1 MDRPATRDLRVT
13 ASSSTGISA
22 QIRDAKGLALELK
35 SILKRRE
42 PWDRDLEFQRESLR
56 KAYLRIIF
64 SPALAQPGA
73 TALQHRGS
81 STADA
86 LSTLGSTALKAR
98 SSTLGPASSTSSSS
112 SAARQQL
119 DILNLLWL
127 DTSHALIQSYRSR
140 LATLDKQLAS
150 APKAHKGASKSRN
163 QHGNGGDVQSAA
175 VGPVARRKLVHAFRQ
190 FLSREDDF
198 WRTLCGRLAS
208 LLSAE
213 EALDLRAVG
222 IVQSD
227 FLSASDG
234 FGDGAAG
241 ERGDSFGPAATSGAD
256 GRAPAQADLSDDE
269 RRVRR
274 AAVLPLA
281 HKALICYGDLAR
293 YAELY
298 NEASVPAAVAAGGN
312 GGGARREGGRRGGKG
327 GRGAAMAAA
336 AADKRVK
343 TYSKAA
349 ECYNQARMLLPDNG
363 NPSNQLAVLAQYCA
377 DPLSSVYHY
386 YRALSVRTPFS
397 TARANLQIT
406 FAKAI
411 ARWFSSEGGEPE
423 GDEGVK
429 FRAAFVVLQGILYTK
444 DKLSELPTLSLR
456 VEELFRVVLVDRI
469 FTSDVVTKI
478 VVTALSALWDAR
490 ISRSSST
497 TLSRSKTGSTAPPLA
512 SATATTSPGE
522 PAPASRVNLE
532 PEALVHLL
540 SLFSLLLRVSA
551 TETIELFSTN
561 ANTLSTTTTSS
572 TTAPAAA
579 NPAQNIS
586 AVLRRSLPALRI
598 LTKWLIA
605 QLDYVERVTLR
616 LEAAERK
623 RLARARARGRTSTGT
638 SGPGGGS
645 GGSADDG
652 EGEQHEAQQPLS
664 LDSSASR
671 GSGATPGAAAGR
683 ATLAELEAALDALWA
698 AYADYANAVKL
709 AFPAAALG
717 DAQALLADGGWL
729 EEDVELLGFAP
740 LRRAMRPADGEA
752 ADTAGARIRRVGRD
766 VHPNDEQ
773 LMRVVEGQQDA
784 LVLAESPL
792 ARMSLIDG
800 AYVFTPREHANEDTS
815 FDQPEPAAAARPQE
829 DDADE
834 DEEMLDQGTEDDP
847 VDRAMRIDAADKLD
861 MDGLS
866 DLDDDLD
873 DDDDDDDDEEQ
884 IVYPGSGSRSSPQP
898 HAKLPAPG
906 VSRSSSHYSTPS
918 ASPARVPGALRQQ
931 LFHGGVPPL
940 HQHHTPPAAPPVLK
954 PSSSYTSPSAAGPS
968 LLGPAPGGSPSLN
981 SMHSI
986 WSTAPGLGG
995 SPLLP
1000 PTSTL
1005 GALPPPSSFALAQQQ
1020 PQQQQQSVTPR
1031 SFESIPN
1038 LTHGSQAAQLAGWPA
1053 SAPGAQH
1060 GALPPPAAS
1069 GGALY
1074 GGAFSAPLAHAA
1086 TQGGGAPTAYPHAH
1100 QHEPPTSTSSRPPGF
1115 PTAFAGQVQPQ
1126 QQQWASTAVPPGLS
1140 PYASPFGQAPPPP
1153 QGQGGG
1159 WPSGYS

>member
-1 MDRPATRDLRVT
+1 MPST
-13 ASSSTGISA
+13 STGISA

-64 SPALAQPGA
+64 SPALSQPSA

-86 LSTLGSTALKAR
+86 HSTLGSTALRAR
-98 SSTLGPASSTSSSS
+98 SSTLGPSSSSSASS

-150 APKAHKGASKSRN
+150 APKAHKGANKQRH

-190 FLSREDDF
+190 FLAREDDF

-208 LLSAE
+208 RLAPD
-213 EALDLRAVG
+213 EALELRAVG

-234 FGDGAAG
+234 GGGGGGG
-241 ERGDSFGPAATSGAD
+241 ERGDAFGPAAMGGAAD
-256 GRAPAQADLSDDE
+256 RATAQADLSDDE

-298 NEASVPAAVAAGGN
+298 NEASVPAAAATSGAGD
-312 GGGARREGGRRGGKG
+312 GARRDGGRRGGKG
-327 GRGAAMAAA
+327 GRGAAAAA
-336 AADKRVK
+336 AVDKRVK

-349 ECYNQARMLLPDNG
+349 ECYHQARMLLPDNG

-377 DPLSSVYHY
+377 DPLSSIYHY

-406 FAKAI
+406 FAKAV

-429 FRAAFVVLQGILYTK
+429 FKAAFVVLQGILYTK
-444 DKLSELPTLSLR
+444 DRLSELPTLSLR
-456 VEELFRVVLVDRI
+456 VDDLFRTVLIDRI

-490 ISRSSST
+490 ISRSSSAGQST
-497 TLSRSKTGSTAPPLA
+497 TLSRTKTGSAAPNQL
-512 SATATTSPGE
+512 ATTSATPGE
-522 PAPASRVNLE
+522 AAPPSRVNLE

-540 SLFSLLLRVSA
+540 SLFTLLLRVSA
-551 TETIELFSTN
+551 TETVELFSTN
-561 ANTLSTTTTSS
+561 LTASTAAPS
-572 TTAPAAA
+572 TAPA

-598 LTKWLIA
+598 LSKWLAA

-638 SGPGGGS
+638 SGLGGS
-645 GGSADDG
+645 GGGADEG
-652 EGEQHEAQQPLS
+652 EGEQHEAQEPLS
-664 LDSSASR
+664 LDSSTSR
-671 GSGATPGAAAGR
+671 SSGATPGAAAGR
-683 ATLAELEAALDALWA
+683 VSLAEVEAALDALWA
-698 AYADYANAVKL
+698 AYADYANSIKL
-709 AFPAAALG
+709 AFPSAALG
-717 DAQALLADGGWL
+717 GAKALLADGGWL

-752 ADTAGARIRRVGRD
+752 AAATAGARIRRVGRD

-773 LMRVVEGQQDA
+773 LMRIVEGQQDA
-784 LVLAESPL
+784 LLLAESSL
-792 ARMSLIDG
+792 TRMAHVDG
-800 AYVFTPREHANEDTS
+800 AFVFTPREQGNEDTS
-815 FDQPEPAAAARPQE
+815 FDRPEPDAAGAPQQDE
-829 DDADE
+829 ADE

-873 DDDDDDDDEEQ
+873 DDDDDDDDEQ

-898 HAKLPAPG
+898 NANLPAPG
-906 VSRSSSHYSTPS
+906 VSRSSSHFSTPS
-918 ASPARVPGALRQQ
+918 ASPARAPVDLRQQ
-931 LFHGGVPPL
+931 LFHGTVPP
-940 HQHHTPPAAPPVLK
+940 HHHAPAVGAPALS
-954 PSSSYTSPSAAGPS
+954 PSPSYTGVSAAGPS

-981 SMHSI
+981 STHSI
-986 WSTAPGLGG
+986 WSTTPGLGG

-1000 PTSTL
+1000 PTSTV
-1005 GALPPPSSFALAQQQ
+1005 GALPPPSTYAL
-1020 PQQQQQSVTPR
+1020 PQQQQPVTPR

-1038 LTHGSQAAQLAGWPA
+1038 LTHGSPAAQLAGWP
-1053 SAPGAQH
+1053 SGAPGAQH
-1060 GALPPPAAS
+1060 GALPPPVAS
-1069 GGALY
+1069 SGALY
-1074 GGAFSAPLAHAA
+1074 GGAFAAPLSHSAMQA
-1086 TQGGGAPTAYPHAH
+1086 GAPSSAY
-1100 QHEPPTSTSSRPPGF
+1100 QHPPPPSSSRPSGF
-1115 PTAFAGQVQPQ
+1115 STAFSGHVQPQ
-1126 QQQWASTAVPPGLS
+1126 QQQWASTAAPPGLS
-1140 PYASPFGQAPPPP
+1140 PFASPFGQAQLP

>member
-1 MDRPATRDLRVT
+1 MDRTASRDLRAT
-13 ASSSTGISA
+13 SSSSGGISA

-64 SPALAQPGA
+64 SPALSQSGA
-73 TALQHRGS
+73 TSLKQRGS

-86 LSTLGSTALKAR
+86 LGSTALKAR
-98 SSTLGPASSTSSSS
+98 SSTLGPASASSSS
-112 SAARQQL
+112 SAAARQQL

-150 APKAHKGASKSRN
+150 APKAHKGANKARN
-163 QHGNGGDVQSAA
+163 AQHGNGGDVQSAA

-190 FLSREDDF
+190 FLAHEDDF

-208 LLSAE
+208 RLSSE
-213 EALDLRAVG
+213 EALELRAVG

-234 FGDGAAG
+234 FNGGGG
-241 ERGDSFGPAATSGAD
+241 ERGDAFGPAAVGGAAD
-256 GRAPAQADLSDDE
+256 RAPAQADLSDDE

-298 NEASVPAAVAAGGN
+298 NEASVPAAVAGGGN
-312 GGGARREGGRRGGKG
+312 GAGTRGGGGRRGGKG

-386 YRALSVRTPFS
+386 YRALSVRTPFT

-411 ARWFSSEGGEPE
+411 ARWFSTEGGEPD

-444 DKLSELPTLSLR
+444 DQVPELPTLSLR
-456 VEELFRVVLVDRI
+456 VEDLFHTVLTDRI

-497 TLSRSKTGSTAPPLA
+497 TLSRTKTGSAAPAQLA
-512 SATATTSPGE
+512 STTATTPSGE
-522 PAPASRVNLE
+522 AAPASRVNLE

-540 SLFSLLLRVSA
+540 SLFTLLLRVSA
-551 TETIELFSTN
+551 TETIELFT
-561 ANTLSTTTTSS
+561 ANTTSTTTTSS
-572 TTAPAAA
+572 ATASTAA

-586 AVLRRSLPALRI
+586 AVLRRALPALRI

-638 SGPGGGS
+638 SGQGGS
-645 GGSADDG
+645 GGAADEG

-671 GSGATPGAAAGR
+671 GSGATPGAAAAGR
-683 ATLAELEAALDALWA
+683 TTLAELEAALDALWA
-698 AYADYANAVKL
+698 AYADYANAIKL
-709 AFPAAALG
+709 AFPLAALG
-717 DAQALLADGGWL
+717 GAQALLADGGWL
-729 EEDVELLGFAP
+729 EEDVELLGYAP

-752 ADTAGARIRRVGRD
+752 ADAAGARIRRVGRD

-784 LVLAESPL
+784 LVLAESL
-792 ARMSLIDG
+792 LTRMALVDG
-800 AYVFTPREHANEDTS
+800 AYVFTPREQGNEDTS
-815 FDQPEPAAAARPQE
+815 FDRPEPAVAAAPQE
-829 DDADE
+829 DE

-873 DDDDDDDDEEQ
+873 DDDDDDEEQ

-898 HAKLPAPG
+898 NANFSAPG

-918 ASPARVPGALRQQ
+918 ASPARAPVDLRQQ
-931 LFHGGVPPL
+931 LFHGSIPP
-940 HQHHTPPAAPPVLK
+940 HHHPHNAPPVAAPTLS
-954 PSSSYTSPSAAGPS
+954 PSPSYAGTSAAGPS

-981 SMHSI
+981 ATHSI

-1000 PTSTL
+1000 PTSTV
-1005 GALPPPSSFALAQQQ
+1005 GALPPPSTYAL
-1020 PQQQQQSVTPR
+1020 PQQQQQPVTPR

-1038 LTHGSQAAQLAGWPA
+1038 LTHGSPAAQLAGWPA
-1053 SAPGAQH
+1053 GVPAGQH
-1060 GALPPPAAS
+1060 NALPPPAPAS

-1074 GGAFSAPLAHAA
+1074 GGAFWAPLAHSAM
-1086 TQGGGAPTAYPHAH
+1086 QGVGAPSAYPHLHPH
-1100 QHEPPTSTSSRPPGF
+1100 QPAPSSSSRPAGF
-1115 PTAFAGQVQPQ
+1115 STAFSGPVQPP
-1126 QQQWASTAVPPGLS
+1126 QQQWAGTAAPPGLS
-1140 PYASPFGQAPPPP
+1140 PFASPFGQAPPP
-1153 QGQGGG
+1153 QGPGGG